1 MNFPQYHVPTVSDS
15 TAMFAMPITF
25 ISLGVFFII
34 LTAANIVKIKVG
46 GDKYDSRAT
55 VSVIAFF
62 VTVLVGV
69 LGSYYGAFRP
79 HYEAQEKAEAKAV
92 QTYRGEVVSYIDNVY
107 GVKITK
113 ASARDLV
120 KGKETAGVAPSGE
133 TITLSLLNRDQK
145 NPVLIGTDH
154 NPIPKYDRLTAE

>member
-1 MNFPQYHVPTVSDS
+1 MDFPQYHAPELPATAAMYLIPTAFAAVGV
-15 TAMFAMPITF
+15 AM
-25 ISLGVFFII
+25 LVFII
-34 LTAANIVKIKVG
+34 FNALKSVG
-46 GDKYDSRAT
+46 HDKYDGRA
-55 VSVIAFF
+55 AF
-62 VTVLVGV
+62 GV
-69 LGSYYGAFRP
+69 LLLVVMAFVGTLTSYHAAYKP
-79 HYEAQEKAEAKAV
+79 HDKAQEKATVEAIQA
-92 QTYRGEVVSYIDNVY
+92 YRGKVASYIDNVY

-113 ASARDLV
+113 SSARDLV

>member
-1 MNFPQYHVPTVSDS
+1 MSFPQYHVPTVPDS
-15 TAMFAMPITF
+15 TAMFVLPIVF
-25 ISLGVFFII
+25 ISLGIVLII
-34 LTAANIVKIKVG
+34 ITGANVGRIKTG
-46 GDKYDSRAT
+46 GDKYDRRAT
-55 VSVIAFF
+55 VSGIAVF
-62 VTVLVGV
+62 VTAIIGALV
-69 LGSYYGAFRP
+69 SYYGAFGP
-79 HYEAQEKAEAKAV
+79 HYQAQEKAEAKAI
-92 QTYRGEVVSYIDNVY
+92 QSYRGEVVSYINEIY

-133 TITLSLLNRDQK
+133 TVTLSLLNRDQK